1 MADIKEK
8 LISDNRQVRHEYYL
22 LENFEA
28 GVELRG
34 TEVKSLRAGKVSLKE
49 AYASVQNGQVFINNM
64 HISPYEM
71 GNRFNHDPLRPRR
84 LLLHKSEITKINS
97 RVREKGLTLVPVK
110 LYFAGSLVK
119 MELALAQGKK
129 LHDKRDT
136 AAANEAKRTIER
148 AIKEKQRDF

>member
-1 MADIKEK
+1 MAETKEK

-22 LENFEA
+22 LETFEA
-28 GVELRG
+28 GIELRG

-49 AYASVQNGQVFINNM
+49 AYASVQNGQVFINSM

-84 LLLHKSEITKINS
+84 LLLHKSEISKIYS

-110 LYFAGSLVK
+110 LYFVGSLVK
-119 MELALAQGKK
+119 MEVALAQGKK
-129 LHDKRDT
+129 LHDKRD
-136 AAANEAKRTIER
+136 AASANEAKRTIER
-148 AIKEKQRDF
+148 ALKEKQRDF